1 MVYLLAGCL
10 ALLSGAPVALGA
22 DPPAMDPEIVAA
34 AVRARG
40 FPCDRPQS
48 AERDSKASLP
58 DREAWTLHCE
68 TARYRVIFEGDTSP
82 QVLRVE

>member
-1 MVYLLAGCL
+1 MVSLLVVSL

-22 DPPAMDPEIVAA
+22 DAPETDPQIVAA

-48 AERDSKASLP
+48 VERDSEASLP
-58 DREAWTLHCE
+58 DRKAWTLRCE
-68 TARYRVIFEGDTSP
+68 TARYRVIFEGDTGP
-82 QVLRVE
+82 QVTRIK